1 MWLCDLEQAVEAMR
15 KYCPTYLFEKVTP
28 AYHGIVFFTTHF
40 SKVYWSN
47 DGKVIEQYEDGTIF
61 VYN

>member
-1 MWLCDLEQAVEAMR
+1 V
-15 KYCPTYLFEKVTP
+15 FEKVTP

-61 VYN
+61 AYN